1 MHVIERIHLAD
12 KDILHVDL
20 EIFAPQILTKPWKIT
35 RIFFRQR
42 ARKYDIVDFET
53 GFDIAQ
59 RVLAHDLY
67 PSGLGGVCPFDGA
80 VSELDCLS
88 RERSFLFRRG
98 AARNM
103 IEFVFSQFIRLV
115 R

>member
-1 MHVIERIHLAD
+1 MPNNGDMHVIERIHLAD

-59 RVLAHDLY
+59 RVL
-67 PSGLGGVCPFDGA
+67 
-80 VSELDCLS
+80 
-88 RERSFLFRRG
+88 
-98 AARNM
+98 M
-103 IEFVFSQFIRLV
+103 IFIRQRWGV
-115 R
+115 YVHSMAP